1 MPVLGRQ
8 ARAAAKE
15 YHNAVHK
22 QQRLHW
28 DEFPA
33 EDMNIWKA
41 AQYLKPD
48 QGSEWATILPLR
60 KADGSRTRSNSGQA
74 EELLVTFFPPLPGTI
89 EEEGDRPQRA
99 AVAMSK
105 LTEEKIESYLMRTK
119 PWKAAREDRLPTRE
133 WRQVWLAVK
142 AGVRYFFQTSIDSGI
157 LPRQWKVA
165 KIVLLK
171 KLGKD
176 HYSRAE
182 AWRPISLLSTLG
194 KLLDAVIAERISFA
208 VETHGLLLTNHFGAR
223 KQRSAQQALLL
234 LQEQSYTAWRSRKV
248 VSLVIFDV
256 TGSYHGVCKYRLLQR
271 LAARG
276 VPTKL
281 VNWAD
286 AFRSERTATI
296 VVNGRAS
303 GASELKQAG
312 LPRGSPLSPIFL
324 FFNTDLVQQ
333 RIDQSGG
340 AMAFVDDYTAW
351 VVGKTTAEN
360 RDCLQTIVQ
369 QATAWESRSGASF
382 EGDKTSFVHFT
393 RNSHQAADEPII
405 VKGQDFRHAS
415 KVKILGLAVDSELR
429 YKEHT
434 ARATTRGLG
443 AAMALKRLRALSS
456 SVTRKLFNARVAPVV
471 DYASSVWMHAR
482 GARGERVLNRVQ
494 RFGSQ
499 AVIGC
504 FRTVGT
510 AVAEAEAILVTTQE
524 RHLRKA
530 LRIRIDLH
538 SVLGTHPL
546 AQLTRR
552 RAYKRFVFSMQKI
565 AEVAQVSPEEAR
577 NEPALHLSFMGDETR
592 NSRLCR

>member
-1 MPVLGRQ
+1 M
-8 ARAAAKE
+8 
-15 YHNAVHK
+15 
-22 QQRLHW
+22 
-28 DEFPA
+28 
-33 EDMNIWKA
+33 
-41 AQYLKPD
+41 
-48 QGSEWATILPLR
+48 
-60 KADGSRTRSNSGQA
+60 
-74 EELLVTFFPPLPGTI
+74 
-89 EEEGDRPQRA
+89 
-99 AVAMSK
+99 
-105 LTEEKIESYLMRTK
+105 
-119 PWKAAREDRLPTRE
+119 
-133 WRQVWLAVK
+133 
-142 AGVRYFFQTSIDSGI
+142 
-157 LPRQWKVA
+157 
-165 KIVLLK
+165 
-171 KLGKD
+171 
-176 HYSRAE
+176 
-182 AWRPISLLSTLG
+182 
-194 KLLDAVIAERISFA
+194 
-208 VETHGLLLTNHFGAR
+208 
-223 KQRSAQQALLL
+223 
-234 LQEQSYTAWRSRKV
+234 
-248 VSLVIFDV
+248 SLVIFDV